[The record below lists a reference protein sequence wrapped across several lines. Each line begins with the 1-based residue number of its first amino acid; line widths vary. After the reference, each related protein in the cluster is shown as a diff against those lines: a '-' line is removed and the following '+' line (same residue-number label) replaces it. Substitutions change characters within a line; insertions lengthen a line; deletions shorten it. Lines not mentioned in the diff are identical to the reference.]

1 MDQFGDHPDRSYT
14 MVLPDK
20 TNNTYDVDDLTE
32 MAVAAGRMGPATIIP
47 LPMSPDE
54 LLNPPDGM
62 DGEFFVFYMECETLD
77 GQEHRLVF
85 RESGVDLMLQ
95 AVRQFVTER
104 LEQKIEREAPPEV
117 ADLMKAIKKFM
128 DEMKNGDDG

>member
-1 MDQFGDHPDRSYT
+1 M
-14 MVLPDK
+14 
-20 TNNTYDVDDLTE
+20 
-32 MAVAAGRMGPATIIP
+32 
-47 LPMSPDE
+47 
-54 LLNPPDGM
+54 
-62 DGEFFVFYMECETLD
+62 
-77 GQEHRLVF
+77 F

>member
-62 DGEFFVFYMECETLD
+62 DGEFFVFYME
-77 GQEHRLVF
+77 
-85 RESGVDLMLQ
+85 
-95 AVRQFVTER
+95 
-104 LEQKIEREAPPEV
+104 
-117 ADLMKAIKKFM
+117 
-128 DEMKNGDDG
+128 